1 MTWKQIIKQS
11 SVLFFGSILLI
22 ACSTEDQRRLPI
34 AGNTEYLERV
44 ENGKTVIDTI
54 YHTIP
59 PFSYLNQDSVYVT
72 ENSFE
77 GKVLIA
83 DFMFTNCP
91 SICPPMTTNM
101 KRLNVM
107 TKDLAK
113 HVQFVSFSIDPY
125 RDRPSRLREYIKEHG
140 IDATNWSFLTND
152 DEKATHDLAG
162 YFFNFAEK
170 NEEIAGGYGHTSFFS
185 IIDTR
190 GRVRGVYDGLDSK
203 AIDSLE
209 NDLRFLLKSEYG
221 IK

>member
-1 MTWKQIIKQS
+1 MTWKQIVKQS
-11 SVLFFGSILLI
+11 SVLFLGSMLLF

-44 ENGKTVIDTI
+44 ENGKTIIDTI

-125 RDRPSRLREYIKEHG
+125 RDRPARLREYIKEHG

-152 DEKATHDLAG
+152 DEKTTHDLAG

-190 GRVRGVYDGLDSK
+190 GRVRGVYDGLDNK

>member
-1 MTWKQIIKQS
+1 MTWKQIAKRG
-11 SVLFFGSILLI
+11 SVLLFIGLSLV
-22 ACSTEDQRRLPI
+22 ACKDDSTRRLPI
-34 AGNTEYLERV
+34 AGNTEYLEV
-44 ENGKTVIDTI
+44 ERNGKIVIDTI

-72 ENSFE
+72 EDSFK
-77 GKVLIA
+77 GKILIA

-125 RDRPSRLREYIKEHG
+125 RDRPARLREYIKEHG
-140 IDATNWSFLTND
+140 IEASNWSFLTNN
-152 DEKATHDLAG
+152 DENVTHDLAG

-170 NEEIAGGYGHTSFFS
+170 NEEIAGGYGHTSYFS

-190 GRVRGVYDGLDSK
+190 GRVRGVYDGLDAK

-209 NDLRFLLKSEYG
+209 NDLRYLLKSEYG

>member
-54 YHTIP
+54 HHTIP